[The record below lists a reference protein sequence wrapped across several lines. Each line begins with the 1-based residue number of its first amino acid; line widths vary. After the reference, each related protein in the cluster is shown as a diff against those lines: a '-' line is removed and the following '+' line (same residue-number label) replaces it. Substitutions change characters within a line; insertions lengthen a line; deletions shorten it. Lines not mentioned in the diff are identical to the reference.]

1 MANTKQKIDR
11 WSSSENTMLHVTQP
25 SNNQTSKT
33 ELSAVVSSMS
43 TNNDSHN
50 DQ

>member
-11 WSSSENTMLHVTQP
+11 WSSSSGNTIIHVTQP
-25 SNNQTSKT
+25 KNTRT
-33 ELSAVVSSMS
+33 PTIELSATS
-43 TNNDSHN
+43 TMPTKDDAHR

>member
-1 MANTKQKIDR
+1 MANLKQKIDR

-25 SNNQTSKT
+25 KNNRTSPSD
-33 ELSAVVSSMS
+33 LSALPSMS
-43 TNNDSHN
+43 TNNDSPN

>member
-11 WSSSENTMLHVTQP
+11 WSSSEKTTLHLTQP
-25 SNNQTSKT
+25 RNSRTPTT
-33 ELSAVVSSMS
+33 ELSAVLSMS
-43 TNNDSHN
+43 TKDDSHN